1 MGLSIIQSINIS
13 IDRSLNLSIDR
24 SNSQSINLSIYQS
37 INLSIYLSIDL
48 STIINKEL
56 IKHARCLTI
65 NYVNRFINYLN
76 PISGQPTLDPPT
88 YPKYLISK
96 KQINSSHRLTNSSVK
111 LCYLSH
117 LYNSSICLNSL
128 SNSALSALS

>member
-24 SNSQSINLSIYQS
+24 SNSQSINLSIY
-37 INLSIYLSIDL
+37 LSIDL

-56 IKHARCLTI
+56 IMHARCLTI

-76 PISGQPTLDPPT
+76 PISGQPTLDPLT

-96 KQINSSHRLTNSSVK
+96 K
-111 LCYLSH
+111 
-117 LYNSSICLNSL
+117 
-128 SNSALSALS
+128 